1 MLIVT
6 ALAACGE
13 QNIDASVQQSE
24 STAKLICSYA
34 PSQSDVVGNLASAAG
49 GGAAA
54 AAATAQAAGLSVVAH
69 SSGAYIFTGS
79 AGYIAGT
86 LGTAIV
92 APVLVGVGVTIGGA
106 AATVELLCAPQNHPD
121 MVAEIKAAASD
132 FYDSARGKN

>member
-1 MLIVT
+1 MLIAT
-6 ALAACGE
+6 ALTGCADKHVDRP
-13 QNIDASVQQSE
+13 NDKR
-24 STAKLICSYA
+24 STAELICSYA
-34 PSQSDVVGNLASAAG
+34 PSQNEVVGNLVSAAG

-92 APVLVGVGVTIGGA
+92 APVLVGIGVTVGGA
-106 AATVELLCAPQNHPD
+106 AVTVELFCAPRNHPD
-121 MVAEIKAAASD
+121 MVAKIEAAALK
-132 FYDSARGKN
+132 FYASARGNK